1 MIYPKSSKWFL
12 SQEAL
17 DVKRLMAYMYF
28 FHAWATALLDD
39 YDDELEFKV
48 TPSGVTELQIK
59 KDYSLNDIIYPSE
72 KPTVKNEWLY
82 KSIIQTYSGFSTDDL
97 YKIIKNDPPYLIA
110 KRRKKL
116 KNIIL
121 NNELQKHYRFLYEK
135 SR

>member
-1 MIYPKSSKWFL
+1 MIYPKSSEWFL
-12 SQEAL
+12 SQETI
-17 DVKRLMAYMYF
+17 DSKRLMAYMYF

-59 KDYSLNDIIYPSE
+59 KDYDLNDLVYPSE
-72 KPTVKNEWLY
+72 KPIVKNEWLY
-82 KSIIQTYSGFSTDDL
+82 KSILQTYEGFSTDDL
-97 YKIIKNDPPYLIA
+97 YKIIKKDPPYLIA